1 MSFSSWLL
9 EVDFSQTEKE
19 ITACK
24 AKQIQ
29 KREILLYTVFPHT
42 VSALE

>member
-29 KREILLYTVFPHT
+29 KREICITLYCISSYSFR
-42 VSALE
+42 A